1 MITAT
6 QKLMLWKQQKFDLVL
21 AGNGQVM
28 NGVIIVIILRSSY
41 LQVYTSQ
48 NGEHGLCIDIL
59 PTNVHIL

>member
-1 MITAT
+1 
-6 QKLMLWKQQKFDLVL
+6 MLWKQQKFDLVL